1 MHVSWGSHV
10 GAGLL
15 SYRRLDGSHQE
26 TQGVIMRDTLI
37 RGGVAS
43 FSGLFA
49 VSFLAFVPGTAAMAA
64 DAAYVKRD
72 ESVMLL
78 ATVDEDDDEREKLTP
93 FSVSRVSA
101 PSRASAPSR
110 VSRVSRHSMDATASK
125 MSRNTRDKTNS
136 RFSAVSRDRDKSR
149 FDLTRDWTMDGGDP
163 TRDRTKDSTND
174 NSRNDTR
181 WGR

>member
-1 MHVSWGSHV
+1 
-10 GAGLL
+10 
-15 SYRRLDGSHQE
+15 
-26 TQGVIMRDTLI
+26 MRDTLI

-78 ATVDEDDDEREKLTP
+78 ATVDEDDDEREGLTP
-93 FSVSRVSA
+93 FSVSRVSE
-101 PSRASAPSR
+101 PSR
-110 VSRVSRHSMDATASK
+110 VSRVSRDSMDSTASR
-125 MSRNTRDKTNS
+125 MSRVSRDTTNS

-181 WGR
+181 GGR